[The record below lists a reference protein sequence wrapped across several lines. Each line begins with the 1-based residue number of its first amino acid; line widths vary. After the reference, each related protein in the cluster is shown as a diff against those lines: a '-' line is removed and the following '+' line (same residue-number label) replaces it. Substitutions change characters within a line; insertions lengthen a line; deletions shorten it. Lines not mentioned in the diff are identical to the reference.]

1 MTMCLNPRWNIL
13 CSGFV
18 IGLLFHS
25 SLWGSE
31 DILTLKNGAKL
42 KGKVVSQSDRTVTL
56 EVEVGGKKFTR
67 VYDRTRIQSLEIEGA
82 TTGSS
87 SGASSP
93 TRAGGKPLTTREVQQ
108 RIDQVGRTPP
118 QWFESTHLD
127 FPDSLDLS
135 WPMPA
140 KGPWNSSINVGQF
153 IWDRVNPNPSKWRS
167 GVKLMHHIMSLHS
180 DDPRIVNQAMMAL
193 GNMYHNLH
201 EDYARAAF
209 WWQQAGVAQN
219 PESNPNASVHL
230 ADCYR
235 QLGSDE
241 MALSL
246 LNKMQRYP
254 LGVIKLLGDLGETQ
268 RALQLAE
275 QFSQGQNKTA
285 SLLYAGDVCRV
296 SGDLTK
302 AEAYYRRAIE
312 GQPQD
317 SRNED
322 YARRER
328 QRAEASLAAIKF
340 YRLKPTD
347 AKEGNYR
354 ASSYGYEGPVEVEV
368 VIAAG
373 KIESVKVTQHR
384 EKQFYSSIADTP
396 RRIVDRQS
404 LRGIDTTSGATIT
417 SEAIINATAKA
428 LAQGTQ

>member
-1 MTMCLNPRWNIL
+1 MSPFAKLN
-13 CSGFV
+13 
-18 IGLLFHS
+18 LLFVFGFIASCFHS
-25 SLWGSE
+25 HLCGWE
-31 DILTLKNGAKL
+31 DVLTLKNGAKL
-42 KGKVVSQSDRTVTL
+42 KGKVISQSDRTVTL

-67 VYDRTRIQSLEIEGA
+67 VYDRLRIQSLEIEG
-82 TTGSS
+82 TDSGRSS
-87 SGASSP
+87 EDTEG
-93 TRAGGKPLTTREVQQ
+93 RAGVKPRSPREVQQ
-108 RIDQVGRTPP
+108 QIDRVGRTPP
-118 QWFESTHLD
+118 AWFESTALD

-135 WPMPA
+135 WPMPPP
-140 KGPWNSSINVGQF
+140 GPWNSSANVGQF

-180 DDPRIVNQAMMAL
+180 EDPRIVKQAMMAL
-193 GNMYHNLH
+193 GHMYHNLH

-209 WWQQAGVAQN
+209 WWQQAGVAQT
-219 PESNPNASVHL
+219 PESNPNASIHL

-235 QLGSDE
+235 RLGSDE
-241 MALSL
+241 MAFSL
-246 LNKMQRYP
+246 INKMKRYP

-268 RALQLAE
+268 RALKLAE
-275 QFSQGQNKTA
+275 QFSQGQNKTV

-296 SGDLTK
+296 SGDLKK
-302 AEAYYRRAIE
+302 AEAYYRRAID
-312 GQPQD
+312 GQPED

-340 YRLKPTD
+340 YQLTPADVKD
-347 AKEGNYR
+347 GSYR

-368 VIAAG
+368 VITAG
-373 KIESVKVTQHR
+373 KIEAVKVTQHR

-396 RRIVDRQS
+396 RRIVERQS

-428 LAQGTQ
+428 LSQGTP